1 MPAGSAASAVRTA
14 ATGRGVRLQRGHL
27 VPGAGQPQGL
37 GAVGE
42 AHVQD
47 AQPPP
52 DREAAAYLLVEL
64 PADEL
69 VADRVP

>member
-1 MPAGSAASAVRTA
+1 M
-14 ATGRGVRLQRGHL
+14 
-27 VPGAGQPQGL
+27 PGAGQPQGL

-52 DREAAAYLLVEL
+52 DREADAYLLVEL